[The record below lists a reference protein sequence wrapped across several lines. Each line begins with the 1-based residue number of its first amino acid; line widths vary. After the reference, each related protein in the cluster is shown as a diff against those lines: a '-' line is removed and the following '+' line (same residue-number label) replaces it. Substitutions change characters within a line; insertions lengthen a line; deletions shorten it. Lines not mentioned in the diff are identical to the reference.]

1 MRQALKRLLCPSLS
15 NRHSGPRRVVLTAAL
30 LLVSCVADAELRL
43 EMGTLPGALRF
54 DIEEFEV
61 KPNERVTLILT
72 NNDAMQHNWV
82 LCQPGPDT
90 TMRVAKAAWALGAD
104 ATDREFIP
112 DTPDVIAHTAV
123 ADAGNVV
130 TLEFRAPEATGDYP
144 YVCTLPGHAFTMNGV
159 MRVTATPSAPRF
171 TYASTEVAE
180 SDRYILQVH
189 HEPVIKRAFVE
200 EGPARSVLV
209 GLPGGVSYCF
219 DADACVVRF
228 GWFGQFLDVGPDWG
242 SAPGDRGGR
251 LVKTL
256 GDRFDVGSVDMPIRI
271 GAPYLTPNLEFQGY
285 RWSLDE
291 PPTFHYLVNG
301 VPVTHQIHALQGG
314 LGLRHIYSFREIH
327 APVYIKFDD
336 RQVELTA
343 SHGEWDNGVLRVPE
357 GRTDSIEV
365 SIKANPSVASF
376 E

>member
-1 MRQALKRLLCPSLS
+1 MRQMISRFRRPCPSIHHPGRRILASFVTALVFS
-15 NRHSGPRRVVLTAAL
+15 NLAN
-30 LLVSCVADAELRL
+30 AELRL

-54 DIEEFEV
+54 DIERFEV
-61 KPNERVTLILT
+61 RPNEPVTLIFT

-82 LCQPGPDT
+82 LCQPGEAT

-112 DTPDVIAHTAV
+112 DTPDVLTHTSV
-123 ADAGNVV
+123 ADAGEVV
-130 TLEFRAPEATGDYP
+130 TIEFRAPNDAGDYP

-159 MRVTATPSAPRF
+159 MRVTPTPQEPRF
-171 TYASTEVAE
+171 SFASTDVAE
-180 SDRYILQVH
+180 SDRYVLQVH

-200 EGPARSVLV
+200 EGPARSILV

-242 SAPGDRGGR
+242 ANPGDRGGR

-256 GDRFDVGSVDMPIRI
+256 GERFDVGSVDMPIRI
-271 GAPYLTPNLEFQGY
+271 GAPYLTPTLEFQGY
-285 RWSLDE
+285 RWSRDE
-291 PPTFHYLVNG
+291 PPSFQYLVNG
-301 VPVTHQIHALQGG
+301 VPVEHQIHPLKGG
-314 LGLRHIYSFREIH
+314 LGLKHIYSFREIH
-327 APVYIKFDD
+327 APVYIQFDE
-336 RQVELTA
+336 RQVDLSA
-343 SHGEWDNGVLRVPE
+343 SHGEWNQGVLRIPE
-357 GRTDSIEV
+357 GQTDHIEI
-365 SIKANPSVASF
+365 SAKATSSTASF